1 MRESAEGVVRMKRFF
16 KWFGIAFCAFLAV
29 IAAMAFLGRG
39 QTANL
44 TISDVD
50 LERVPDGTFVG
61 TYEAYRFTNTVEVT
75 VASHAI
81 TSIDVVKTQRAEL
94 SETLKGEVIAAQST
108 EIDVVSGASLDRNAF
123 LKAVE
128 IALTQAIDGVAQ

>member
-1 MRESAEGVVRMKRFF
+1 MKRFF

-29 IAAMAFLGRG
+29 IAVMAFLGRG
-39 QTANL
+39 QTAKL

-50 LERVPDGTFVG
+50 LSRVPDGTFVG

-75 VASHAI
+75 VENHTI
-81 TSIDVVKTQRAEL
+81 VDIDVVKTQREDL
-94 SETLKGEVIAAQST
+94 SETLKGDVIAAQSPAV
-108 EIDVVSGASLDRNAF
+108 DVVSGASLDQNAF

-128 IALTQAIDGVAQ
+128 IALTQAIDGAA

>member
-1 MRESAEGVVRMKRFF
+1 MKRFF

-50 LERVPDGTFVG
+50 LDRVPDGTFAG
-61 TYEAYRFTNTVEVT
+61 TYEAYRFTNIVEVT
-75 VASHAI
+75 VENHTI
-81 TSIDVVKTQRAEL
+81 TNIDVVKTQRAEI
-94 SETLKGEVIAAQST
+94 SETLKSDVIAAQSPAV
-108 EIDVVSGASLDRNAF
+108 DVVSGASLDRNAF

-128 IALTQAIDGVAQ
+128 NALTQAIDGAAQE

>member
-1 MRESAEGVVRMKRFF
+1 LKRFF
-16 KWFGIAFCAFLAV
+16 KWLGIAFCAFLAV

-39 QTANL
+39 QTAKL

-50 LERVPDGTFVG
+50 LSRVPDGTFVG

-75 VASHAI
+75 VENHTI
-81 TSIDVVKTQRAEL
+81 VDIDVVKTQREDL
-94 SETLKGEVIAAQST
+94 SETLKGDVIAAQSPAV
-108 EIDVVSGASLDRNAF
+108 DVVSGASLDQNAF

-128 IALTQAIDGVAQ
+128 IALTQAIDGAA

>member
-1 MRESAEGVVRMKRFF
+1 MKRFF

-39 QTANL
+39 QTAKL

-50 LERVPDGTFVG
+50 LARVPDGTFVG

-75 VASHAI
+75 VDNHTI
-81 TSIDVVKTQRAEL
+81 MNIDVVKTQRADL
-94 SETLKGEVIAAQST
+94 SETLKDEVIAAQST

>member
-1 MRESAEGVVRMKRFF
+1 MKRFL

-39 QTANL
+39 QTAKL

-50 LERVPDGTFVG
+50 LSRVPDGAFVG

-75 VASHAI
+75 VENHTI
-81 TSIDVVKTQRAEL
+81 VDIDVVKTQREDL
-94 SETLKGEVIAAQST
+94 SETLKGDVIAAQSPAV
-108 EIDVVSGASLDRNAF
+108 DVVSGASLDQNAF

-128 IALTQAIDGVAQ
+128 IALTQAIDGAA